1 MTLTFEEVEH
11 IAELARLKISP
22 QEKTRY
28 REQLSEILEYASR
41 LGDVDTSGVDPTASV
56 LPDRSALRS
65 DEPRS
70 GMGVKALLHNAPD
83 VEKDQFRV
91 PPVLE

>member
-22 QEKTRY
+22 QEKNRY

-41 LGDVDTSGVDPTASV
+41 LGDVDTSGVDPTHSV
-56 LPDRSALRS
+56 LPDRSAFRS

-70 GMGVKALLHNAPD
+70 GMGAKALLFNAPD